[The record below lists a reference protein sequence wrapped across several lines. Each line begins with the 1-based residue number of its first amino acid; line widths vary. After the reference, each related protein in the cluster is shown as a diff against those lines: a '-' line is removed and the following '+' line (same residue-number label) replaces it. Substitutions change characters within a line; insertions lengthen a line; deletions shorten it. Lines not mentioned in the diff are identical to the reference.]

1 MDLKEIEKWVET
13 TEGKKWLDGKKEGLI
28 RKNEELIKELKH
40 AGGGLSDTSLRLAD
54 VEKQLLDKQAELK
67 RALLDIPLE
76 KLLKENGVF
85 EILIPQ
91 ISREL
96 CEIYDLGIKGNAGD
110 MKITGTVMNENE
122 PLELPMGDIVDT
134 FLKTETGRQYVNPAN
149 MKTQIISTC
158 LNVKGGDPSSKSLEG
173 KTGRELAQ
181 MSDSDF
187 QDAIKSM
194 R

>member
-1 MDLKEIEKWVET
+1 MDLKELEKWVESAD
-13 TEGKKWLDGKKEGLI
+13 GKKWLDGKKEGLI
-28 RKNEELIKELKH
+28 KKNEELIKELKT
-40 AGGGLSDTSLRLAD
+40 AGGGLSDTSSRLAD

-96 CEIYDLGIKGNAGD
+96 SEVYALSIKGNAGD
-110 MKITGTVMNENE
+110 MKVTGTIKNENE
-122 PLELPMGDIVDT
+122 SLELPMNELVDT

-149 MKTQIISTC
+149 IKTQTISTC
-158 LNVKGGDPSSKSLEG
+158 LDVKGGDRPGKPLEG
-173 KTGRELAQ
+173 KTGIELAR
-181 MSDSDF
+181 MSDTEF